1 MISDYQLKHPLF
13 GRKPSG
19 AAALLL
25 SSFCP
30 FWLSTTSYLTYWISD
45 VHTLL
50 NTWFEPSGSSA
61 SPTLFFLSFYN
72 AQNAS
77 SVYVCVGV
85 RVRPPETTSR
95 SRASLKCNMHL
106 KFNEL
111 ICTLCKPFSLPQ
123 PPSSPVCVLGARRRD
138 GRHKRSIFFSVER
151 SAWFEIGL
159 SSVCVCAGSPT
170 TTTHPNTASSTLT
183 HTHTTINIFSHHPSS
198 LLWMA
203 FMQIYKDWP
212 VWLSAAPNYYRIRF
226 LSGLFF
232 WHTTK
237 IEFK

>member
-77 SVYVCVGV
+77 SVYLCVGV
-85 RVRPPETTSR
+85 RVRAPETTSC

-170 TTTHPNTASSTLT
+170 TTTHPNTASSTHT
-183 HTHTTINIFSHHPSS
+183 HTHTQQSTSS
-198 LLWMA
+198 LIILA
-203 FMQIYKDWP
+203 LSSG
-212 VWLSAAPNYYRIRF
+212 WLLCKYTRTGPFGCLLRQTIIGFVSSLACSSDTQR
-226 LSGLFF
+226 
-232 WHTTK
+232 K
-237 IEFK
+237 